1 MHNLCGGVSILNFQR
16 TLATQLWL
24 FESLRENR
32 MMETFCIFPEFS
44 LDYRNP
50 LRRATKVE
58 KQNKKENKNNRNLKE
73 RK

>member
-1 MHNLCGGVSILNFQR
+1 
-16 TLATQLWL
+16 
-24 FESLRENR
+24 
-32 MMETFCIFPEFS
+32 METFCIFPEFS